1 MINNL
6 LKNFCL
12 ITFALIAPIT
22 LPAGGIQKSLN
33 QDKFSHNINEIILSS
48 NTYLYSF
55 PEINAKELLVLDI
68 GTCLSVLR
76 NWKVSESEIW
86 FRVELASNKL
96 LDDPNKIKIIDIM
109 FKIYIFIHP
118 FVTLL
123 GSPNNLLEA
132 NSTLTQISFSFT
144 FQSRKT
150 DKVVPT
156 FSNNNSLAI
165 ISGKL

>member
-33 QDKFSHNINEIILSS
+33 QNKFVNNTKEIILSS
-48 NTYLYSF
+48 NTSLYSF
-55 PEINAKELLVLDI
+55 PETKAKELLVLDL

-86 FRVELASNKL
+86 LRVELASNKI
-96 LDDPNKIKIIDIM
+96 LDEPNKITKGWIKM
-109 FKIYIFIHP
+109 
-118 FVTLL
+118 
-123 GSPNNLLEA
+123 
-132 NSTLTQISFSFT
+132 
-144 FQSRKT
+144 
-150 DKVVPT
+150 
-156 FSNNNSLAI
+156 
-165 ISGKL
+165 